1 MSDKK
6 FERFGKYLILDHL
19 VDGGMAKICRARF
32 LGEQAN
38 KVVAIKMVQPQFS
51 KDPSFVQ
58 MFEDELKVT
67 FGLLHPNIAQMYDY
81 GLVNEQLYTA
91 MEYVDGANLKQYLDR
106 LKEKNFVFPVEIS
119 TYITS
124 QICQAL
130 HYAHTFTDKLTNKP
144 FNIIHR
150 DISPH
155 NIMLT
160 YDGSIKVID
169 FGIAKAD
176 SNSEATQAGTIK
188 GKLSYL
194 APEYL
199 DGLQLDHRYDQ
210 FAVGITLWELL
221 CSRKLFQA
229 SNDLAVLKQI
239 QACKI
244 PAPSSIN
251 PNVPKELDQI
261 VLKSLAK
268 DRNQRF
274 ENMDK
279 FNRALVKFL
288 YSNYPDFNAT
298 DLGYFAKQ
306 LFKEEI
312 ASDKEK
318 FIEYG
323 SIDIKPYLDDLK
335 KDIEGGTN
343 SAEAGTGPSDGPQLE
358 GGGGRTQK
366 IEIDFG
372 LGDDSGDEGNGDLSV
387 GLELDTPGGGLGGP
401 GLGGATATKRKI
413 SKKPSR
419 APGAGVGTTARKKVR
434 RNASAGTSGAAGSAG
449 TRTTRVRRKKSAGTT
464 TRSVSRKSQLSKS
477 ESSGGNK
484 LVPAAAVAAL
494 AFFVYWQADL
504 MKSITGV
511 DFPAMFGKSSVT
523 RNVAQDPT
531 DTGKDLDVNKVKKK
545 IVSNGKVRFQ
555 NYNPDMRIYING
567 KPAQMDG
574 VEAIVPLNKKLQIVV
589 RRSGYTKF
597 EASQT
602 PYLTVENSSVNI
614 QIPDLEKEKVGIL
627 NSSNNFTSG
636 STLVIEVDGEVI
648 KQDLPIQNMRI
659 PAGVY
664 NATIENSLLGTEKQV
679 TIDIKE
685 NKKFFLK

>member
-1 MSDKK
+1 MGDSK

-38 KVVAIKMVQPQFS
+38 KIVAIKMVQAQFS

-81 GLVNEQLYTA
+81 GMVDNQLYTA

-106 LKEKNFVFPVEIS
+106 LKQKNFVFPVEIS

-124 QICQAL
+124 QVCQAL
-130 HYAHTFTDKLTNKP
+130 HYAHTFTDKLTGKP

-160 YDGSIKVID
+160 YDGAVKVID

-199 DGLQLDHRYDQ
+199 DGLELDHRYDQ

-229 SNDLAVLKQI
+229 TNDLAVLKLI
-239 QACKI
+239 QNCKV

-268 DRNQRF
+268 DRNQRY

-312 ASDKEK
+312 VKDKEK
-318 FIEYG
+318 FFEYG
-323 SIDIKPYLDDLK
+323 KIDIKPYINALA
-335 KDIEGGTN
+335 N
-343 SAEAGTGPSDGPQLE
+343 DGKV
-358 GGGGRTQK
+358 GGRPVEEVGERTGKTKK

-372 LGDDSGDEGNGDLSV
+372 LEKQSGEDITR
-387 GLELDTPGGGLGGP
+387 GLELDSGTKTGIRGVKNASVARKSAPPPPPGAKGQARRASGNRGQG
-401 GLGGATATKRKI
+401 T
-413 SKKPSR
+413 SR
-419 APGAGVGTTARKKVR
+419 AKIGNAPVASVAGGQTRSKQVR
-434 RNASAGTSGAAGSAG
+434 RRAAGTGSGSA
-449 TRTTRVRRKKSAGTT
+449 
-464 TRSVSRKSQLSKS
+464 SRKAAPQK
-477 ESSGGNK
+477 SGGSGTGVFA
-484 LVPAAAVAAL
+484 LVGCLAL
-494 AFFVYWQADL
+494 AFFVYSQSETIGSMVGIDL
-504 MKSITGV
+504 SGML
-511 DFPAMFGKSSVT
+511 GKKAPE
-523 RNVAQDPT
+523 RNVASGVEQRGADRSHQSQASEPEY
-531 DTGKDLDVNKVKKK
+531 GHISFGNLEPKMKV
-545 IVSNGKVRFQ
+545 F
-555 NYNPDMRIYING
+555 ING
-567 KPAQMDG
+567 RRVDVMGIKAK
-574 VEAIVPLNKKLQIVV
+574 VPLDQNLKVSVV
-589 RRSGYTKF
+589 RSGFKKHTFPEIYRLS
-597 EASQT
+597 ADGPNLDLS
-602 PYLTVENSSVNI
+602 
-614 QIPDLEKEKVGIL
+614 IPKLEKETVGIL
-627 NSSNNFTSG
+627 STSQNFTSG
-636 STLVIEVDGEVI
+636 SKLILEVNGEKVER
-648 KQDLPIQNMRI
+648 DLPFNNMRV
-659 PAGVY
+659 PAGQYEAVIS
-664 NATIENSLLGTEKQV
+664 NPLLGTERKV
-679 TIDIKE
+679 IFEIKE
-685 NKKFFLK
+685 NKRLFLE

>member
-38 KVVAIKMVQPQFS
+38 KIVAIKMVQPQFS

-318 FIEYG
+318 FVEYG

-335 KDIEGGTN
+335 KDMEGGTGGN
-343 SAEAGTGPSDGPQLE
+343 SSGSASTDGPQLE
-358 GGGGRTQK
+358 GGGGRTKK
-366 IEIDFG
+366 IELDFG
-372 LGDDSGDEGNGDLSV
+372 LDDESASDDDASMGL
-387 GLELDTPGGGLGGP
+387 GLELDTKGGTIGGNLGGAGLGGN
-401 GLGGATATKRKI
+401 TTKRKV
-413 SKKPSR
+413 SKKVSKTSS
-419 APGAGVGTTARKKVR
+419 GVGTTRRKVKR
-434 RNASAGTSGAAGSAG
+434 SGAAAGTASGAG

-464 TRSVSRKSQLSKS
+464 TRSVSKKSQVAKDN
-477 ESSGGNK
+477 GGNNK
-484 LVPAAAVAAL
+484 AVVAAAVAAF
-494 AFFVYWQADL
+494 AVFVYWQADM
-504 MKSITGV
+504 MKNITGI
-511 DFPAMFGKSSVT
+511 DFPGMFGKAQPA
-523 RNVAQDPT
+523 RNVAQNNQ
-531 DTGKDLDVNKVKKK
+531 KDVDVNQVKRTV
-545 IVSNGKVRFQ
+545 VSNGTVRFQ
-555 NYNPDMRIYING
+555 NYDPDMRIYING
-567 KPAQMDG
+567 QQVKLDG
-574 VEAIVPLNKKLQIVV
+574 VEAKVALNKKLNIVV
-589 RRSGYTKF
+589 RKNGYSKHEF
-597 EASQT
+597 EQE
-602 PYLTVENSSVNI
+602 PYLTIENDTINM
-614 QIPDLEKEKVGIL
+614 QIPTLEREAVGIL
-627 NSSNNFTSG
+627 YSSNNFTSG
-636 STLVIEVDGEVI
+636 SRLVINIDGETL
-648 KQDLPIQNMRI
+648 KQDLPIKNMRI

-664 NATIENSLLGTEKQV
+664 DAKIENSLLGTERKVQ
-679 TIDIKE
+679 IDIKE

>member
-1 MSDKK
+1 MGEKK

-38 KVVAIKMVQPQFS
+38 KVVAIKMVQAQFS

-81 GLVNEQLYTA
+81 GMVSEQLYTA
-91 MEYVDGANLKQYLDR
+91 MEYVDGANIKQYLDR

-119 TYITS
+119 TYIIS
-124 QICQAL
+124 QVCQAL
-130 HYAHTFTDKLTNKP
+130 HYAHTFTDKLTGKP

-160 YDGSIKVID
+160 YDGAVKVID

-199 DGLQLDHRYDQ
+199 DGLKLDHRYDQ

-221 CSRKLFQA
+221 CSRKLFKA
-229 SNDLAVLKQI
+229 ANDLAVLKQI

-244 PAPSSIN
+244 PPPSSIN

-261 VLKSLAK
+261 VLKALAK
-268 DRNQRF
+268 DRSQRF

-312 ASDKEK
+312 SKDKEK
-318 FIEYG
+318 FVEYG
-323 SIDIKPYLDDLK
+323 KIDIKPYLDELAK
-335 KDIEGGTN
+335 
-343 SAEAGTGPSDGPQLE
+343 EALGQPIPKAGEKTAF
-358 GGGGRTQK
+358 TKK

-372 LGDDSGDEGNGDLSV
+372 IDMKGSSDLTN
-387 GLELDTPGGGLGGP
+387 GLELDPGRTKTGMSKTRYQTSKTAAAQDSAQ
-401 GLGGATATKRKI
+401 GASRVKRRASSNKSVNSSESGRTIRRVKSEGTQRTLNRRKI
-413 SKKPSR
+413 EEPQTSAKPKSGFF
-419 APGAGVGTTARKKVR
+419 ALVGCLA
-434 RNASAGTSGAAGSAG
+434 
-449 TRTTRVRRKKSAGTT
+449 
-464 TRSVSRKSQLSKS
+464 L
-477 ESSGGNK
+477 
-484 LVPAAAVAAL
+484 AAL
-494 AFFVYWQADL
+494 VYTQSDL
-504 MKSITGV
+504 VGSMTGV
-511 DFPAMFGKSSVT
+511 DVSGMLGKSAKKSVGGKRT
-523 RNVAQDPT
+523 VANDP
-531 DTGKDLDVNKVKKK
+531 GAKEPSASSKKVGYIRFGNLDSSMRVYVNGELVPVKGIKAE
-545 IVSNGKVRFQ
+545 V
-555 NYNPDMRIYING
+555 
-567 KPAQMDG
+567 A
-574 VEAIVPLNKKLQIVV
+574 LNKKLSVTV
-589 RRSGYTKF
+589 RKLGHKKF
-597 EASQT
+597 DYDEKIT
-602 PYLTVENSSVNI
+602 LTEDNNI
-614 QIPDLEKEKVGIL
+614 ADISIPELDKESVGIL
-627 NSSNNFTSG
+627 STSQNFTSG
-636 STLVIEVDGEVI
+636 SKLVIEVDGE
-648 KQDLPIQNMRI
+648 KLEKDLPFANMRI
-659 PAGVY
+659 PAGQYEGVIA
-664 NATIENSLLGTEKQV
+664 NPLLGTERK
-679 TIDIKE
+679 ILFEIKE
-685 NKKFFLK
+685 NKRLFLE

>member
-38 KVVAIKMVQPQFS
+38 KIVAIKMVQPQFS

-81 GLVNEQLYTA
+81 GIVNEQLYTA

-106 LKEKNFVFPVEIS
+106 LKDKNFVFPVEIS

-124 QICQAL
+124 QVCQAL
-130 HYAHTFTDKLTNKP
+130 HYAHTFTDKLTGKP

-160 YDGSIKVID
+160 YDGALKVID

-318 FIEYG
+318 FQVYG
-323 SIDIKPYLDDLK
+323 QIDIKPYLEDLK
-335 KDIEGGTN
+335 KDMEGGTG
-343 SAEAGTGPSDGPQLE
+343 SSGETPSGGPQLE
-358 GGGGRTQK
+358 GGGRTKK

-372 LGDDSGDEGNGDLSV
+372 LGDDNSESEDGGISL
-387 GLELDTPGGGLGGP
+387 GLELDTPMGSP
-401 GLGGATATKRKI
+401 AAK
-413 SKKPSR
+413 
-419 APGAGVGTTARKKVR
+419 
-434 RNASAGTSGAAGSAG
+434 ASAGATTSKRVSKARKAGGTTSSRRTVNRASGATKAG
-449 TRTTRVRRKKSAGTT
+449 TRTTTRVRRKKSAGTS
-464 TRSVSRKSQLSKS
+464 TRSVSKK
-477 ESSGGNK
+477 K
-484 LVPAAAVAAL
+484 AVAQSSNDSSNSKLIPVVASVAL
-494 AFFVYWQADL
+494 AVFVYWQADL
-504 MKSITGV
+504 MKSLTGV
-511 DFPAMFGKSSVT
+511 DFPGIFGKESKSEPVVANNSSDVSVD
-523 RNVAQDPT
+523 NV
-531 DTGKDLDVNKVKKK
+531 KREV
-545 IVSNGKVRFQ
+545 VSHGKVRFQ
-555 NYNPDMRIYING
+555 NYDPDMRIYING
-567 KPAQMDG
+567 SPAKMDG
-574 VEAIVPLNKKLQIVV
+574 VEAIVPFNKKLAITI
-589 RRSGYTKF
+589 RKNGYKKF
-597 EASQT
+597 EAEK
-602 PYLTVENSSVNI
+602 PIYLTISNDSELFR
-614 QIPDLEKEKVGIL
+614 IPELEKEAVGIL
-627 NSSNNFTSG
+627 STSQNFTSG
-636 STLVIEVDGEVI
+636 SKLVMEVDGEVI
-648 KQDLPIQNMRI
+648 EEDLPIGNMRV

-664 NATIENSLLGTEKQV
+664 NAVIKNPLLGTEREVK
-679 TIDIKE
+679 IDIKE
-685 NKKFFLK
+685 NKRFYLK

>member
-1 MSDKK
+1 MGDSK

-38 KVVAIKMVQPQFS
+38 KIVAIKMVQAQFS

-81 GLVNEQLYTA
+81 GMVDNQLYTA

-106 LKEKNFVFPVEIS
+106 LKQKNFVFPVEIS
-119 TYITS
+119 TYIIS
-124 QICQAL
+124 QVCQAL
-130 HYAHTFTDKLTNKP
+130 HYAHTFTDKLTGKP

-160 YDGSIKVID
+160 YDGAVKVID

-199 DGLQLDHRYDQ
+199 DGLALDHRYDQ

-229 SNDLAVLKQI
+229 TNDLAVLKLI
-239 QACKI
+239 QNCKV

-268 DRNQRF
+268 DRNQRY

-312 ASDKEK
+312 VKDKEK
-318 FIEYG
+318 FFEYG
-323 SIDIKPYLDDLK
+323 KIDIKPYINALA
-335 KDIEGGTN
+335 N
-343 SAEAGTGPSDGPQLE
+343 DGKV
-358 GGGGRTQK
+358 GGRPVEEVGERTGKTQK

-372 LGDDSGDEGNGDLSV
+372 LEKKTSEDITR
-387 GLELDTPGGGLGGP
+387 GLELDSGTKTGIRGVKSASVAKKKSSDAKGARPATSSRRDQVGARGKIGNAP
-401 GLGGATATKRKI
+401 VASVAGGATR
-413 SKKPSR
+413 SKQ
-419 APGAGVGTTARKKVR
+419 VR
-434 RNASAGTSGAAGSAG
+434 RRSAGTG
-449 TRTTRVRRKKSAGTT
+449 
-464 TRSVSRKSQLSKS
+464 SKS
-477 ESSGGNK
+477 RQAQQQKSGGSGTGMFA
-484 LVPAAAVAAL
+484 LVGCLAL
-494 AFFVYWQADL
+494 AFVVYSQSETIGPLIGLDL
-504 MKSITGV
+504 SGIL
-511 DFPAMFGKSSVT
+511 GKKT
-523 RNVAQDPT
+523 AERNVASGQQARGQSGVAST
-531 DTGKDLDVNKVKKK
+531 SVKDDFGYISFGNLEPKMKV
-545 IVSNGKVRFQ
+545 
-555 NYNPDMRIYING
+555 YING
-567 KPAQMDG
+567 RRANVLGIKAK
-574 VEAIVPLNKKLQIVV
+574 APLDQNLKISVVRAGHKKHTFPEVYRLTSDNPTLDVSIPKLQ
-589 RRSGYTKF
+589 
-597 EASQT
+597 
-602 PYLTVENSSVNI
+602 
-614 QIPDLEKEKVGIL
+614 KESVGIL
-627 NSSNNFTSG
+627 STSQNFTSG
-636 STLVIEVDGEVI
+636 SKLILEVNGEKIER
-648 KQDLPIQNMRI
+648 DLPFNNMRV
-659 PAGVY
+659 PAGQY
-664 NATIENSLLGTEKQV
+664 EGTISNPLLGTERKV
-679 TIDIKE
+679 IFEIKE
-685 NKKFFLK
+685 NKRLFLE